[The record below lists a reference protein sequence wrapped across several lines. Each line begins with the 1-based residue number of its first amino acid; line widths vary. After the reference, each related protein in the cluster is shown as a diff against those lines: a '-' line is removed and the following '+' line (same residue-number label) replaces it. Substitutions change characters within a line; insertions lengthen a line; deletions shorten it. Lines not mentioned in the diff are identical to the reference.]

1 MTEVVTLSKTEYLVG
16 SLNEDLQALADMIM
30 KNYNLKRTM
39 SSDEIDIRYEDVR
52 IDFNAQIQGI
62 VKSLCQ
68 AWKDAFDEE
77 IVSCYTGG
85 FLEDY
90 NEAVWA
96 VVHNPGDITQL
107 HTHETPEDYRGGAQ
121 VSAAFWVQVPPDSG
135 DFVFQYNRNP
145 YLIEQTRI
153 KSEPG
158 KFLMFDSTL
167 KHFVTKNRSNSQRI
181 VISMNFRLKEE
192 K

>member
-1 MTEVVTLSKTEYLVG
+1 MTKVVTLCKTEYLVG
-16 SLNEDLQALADMIM
+16 SLDEDLQELSNMIM
-30 KNYNLKRTM
+30 RNYYNRNTM
-39 SSDEIDIRYEDVR
+39 SQDETDIRYEDVR
-52 IDFNAQIQGI
+52 IESTPQIQRI
-62 VKSLCQ
+62 IKNLCQ

-77 IVSCYTGG
+77 IVSCYTGKAD
-85 FLEDY
+85 EDI
-90 NEAVWA
+90 NQSVWA

-107 HTHETPEDYRGGAQ
+107 HTHETAEDYRGGAQ
-121 VSAAFWVQVPPDSG
+121 VSAAFWVQVPQDSG
-135 DFVFQYNRNP
+135 DFVFQYNKNP

-167 KHFVTKNRSNSQRI
+167 KHFVTKNRSKGQRI

-192 K
+192 

>member
-16 SLNEDLQALADMIM
+16 SLDEDLQALTDMIM
-30 KNYNLKRTM
+30 KNYNLGRTM

-52 IDFNAQIQGI
+52 IDFNVQIQRI
-62 VKSLCQ
+62 INSLCQ

-77 IVSCYTGG
+77 IVSCYTSG

-121 VSAAFWVQVPPDSG
+121 VSAAFWIQVPPDSG

-167 KHFVTKNRSNSQRI
+167 KHFVTKNRSNGQRI

-192 K
+192 